1 MQVGFRLIGTAERKR
16 QSPEQDLGLFCFMGH
31 HLYILQSKS
40 SSKFY
45 VGISDNPERRL
56 EFHNTIEKGFTS
68 RYRPWEIVFLKEYA
82 SKEEALYYERKI
94 KSWKSKLMIE
104 KLLRGEIE
112 I

>member
-1 MQVGFRLIGTAERKR
+1 
-16 QSPEQDLGLFCFMGH
+16 MGH
-31 HLYILQSKS
+31 YLYILQSKS

-45 VGISDNPERRL
+45 VGISDNPKRRL

-82 SKEEALYYERKI
+82 NKAEALYNERKI
-94 KSWKSKLMIE
+94 KSWKSRKQIE
-104 KLLRGEIE
+104 KVITGEIE